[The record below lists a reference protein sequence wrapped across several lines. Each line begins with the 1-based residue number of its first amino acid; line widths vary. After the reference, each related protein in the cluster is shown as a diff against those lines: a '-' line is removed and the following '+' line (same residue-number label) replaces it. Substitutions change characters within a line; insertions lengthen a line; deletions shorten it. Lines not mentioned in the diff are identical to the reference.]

1 MYLGQLFDPLDNFDF
16 CITTFFLNRQ
26 TKHTK
31 SFIPPQSKKKKFILR
46 KSVAQELLI
55 EKIDHYKN

>member
-1 MYLGQLFDPLDNFDF
+1 MMYSLCTSVNSLIHSIILIFALLL
-16 CITTFFLNRQ
+16 FFLNRQ

-46 KSVAQELLI
+46 KSVAQ
-55 EKIDHYKN
+55 